1 MKCFLPILSRKKDEE
16 KKKTPWPIKALFNLF
31 WLAIIAWIWPWSI
44 EPFTV
49 LSLWTP
55 PAEQPLIQLASWG
68 EAAYPIFVWGV
79 SVTLIA
85 QIAGIYSNKN
95 LMEKYKERISLADAE
110 ENYLKGILISTWAGV
125 AEEIA
130 FRWIFFL
137 HGMIA
142 VKIANWLFFGV
153 LGFGI
158 AEHIY
163 LWIVGPIANFFTFG
177 HMEPWLFHPAHWAIG
192 AALIAANAL
201 FRDGH
206 KYQGPLGF
214 INSWFIGMFLFWCM
228 FKFGLLGAI
237 AIHFFYDFLIFTCVY
252 MVTVSRRAVA

>member
-1 MKCFLPILSRKKDEE
+1 MWLLSSKKED
-16 KKKTPWPIKALFNLF
+16 KRPTPWPIKALVSLF
-31 WLAIIAWIWPWSI
+31 WLAIFVWIWPWCI

-55 PAEQPLIQLASWG
+55 PGEQSLIRLPSWG

-85 QIAGIYSNKN
+85 QIATIYSNKN
-95 LMEKYKERISLADAE
+95 WMEKYKDRLAIADAE
-110 ENYLKGILISTWAGV
+110 DNYFKGILISTWAGV
-125 AEEIA
+125 AEEVA

-137 HGMIA
+137 YGMIGIK
-142 VKIANWLFFGV
+142 VANWLFFGF

-158 AEHIY
+158 AEHVY

-177 HMEPWLFHPAHWAIG
+177 YMEHWLFHPAHWAIG
-192 AALIAANAL
+192 ASLIAANAK

-206 KYQGPLGF
+206 KYQGLIGV

-228 FKFGLLGAI
+228 FKFGLLAAI

-252 MVTVSRRAVA
+252 IVHVCRRTVA